1 MSKLIKFCLV
11 AASVAAASV
20 PAVAEE
26 ATYQIDKTHAD
37 SPLKYLDLWAIPQFM
52 SPRLSPDGKY
62 IATGT
67 VNEEGQATLH
77 IVDRK
82 TMKVIH
88 TESFTGGIS
97 AGSVSWHDKDR
108 LIISPTG
115 KSKLFEGKMGYG
127 SYFLN
132 IKTKDLRP
140 IWQGETA
147 DVHSGGGE
155 GGSIVKRIDDDN
167 YYMVMY
173 PSGSNEAEMPFN
185 YLYKLNFETGLAAKI
200 MKSPSRNAE
209 FIIKE
214 GKNGAPD
221 QVTHAVGMLPDSYF
235 NVVVH
240 KRVGNDWVLEGTYH
254 NSTGVYAPIRWHEH
268 DPDKML
274 WADSRDT
281 QTPALYWVNMKTG
294 ERELVYHH
302 PKTDIS
308 SRDIDWSD
316 DDEALAARHEYDYP
330 SYVPLK
336 PDSRVVKEQQKL
348 SAAFPNHIVEIASE
362 TDDGHEALVV
372 IHSDQDPAQ
381 YYILNRYDGKLRFL
395 MDPVTHI
402 DPKKMPKMHAV
413 HYKARDG
420 MDLVAYLTVPAHKPM
435 KKLPLVLLVH
445 GGPHGPRDYWGL
457 NREAATFA
465 NAGYAVLQINYRG
478 SGGYGKDFEYKW
490 YGHWGLEMQDDLE
503 DGVLWAAKAGIADI
517 DKVCIYGA
525 SYGGYAALQG
535 VVKTPDRYKCAVGY
549 VGVYDLKIQTTMS
562 DTSRSK
568 AGQRY
573 LREALGTDPA
583 DLAAR
588 SAVPNADRIKAPVF
602 LVEGMMD
609 QRVHPEN
616 YWDMRDA
623 LKKKGH
629 RFETLEIPRTGHG
642 AGDIESHREIYCR
655 MIDFFDRHIGPKKPT
670 DKPDDC
676 QFPGTKKLPYEYYAG
691 K

>member
-1 MSKLIKFCLV
+1 MKKFIKISL
-11 AASVAAASV
+11 AATALASVSIPAMAAE
-20 PAVAEE
+20 P
-26 ATYQIDKTHAD
+26 TYPIDQVHAD
-37 SPLKYLDLWAIPQFM
+37 SPLKFLDMWKLPQFV
-52 SPRLSPDGKY
+52 SPKLSPDGKH

-67 VNEEGQATLH
+67 VNDKGQASLH
-77 IVDRK
+77 IVERK

-88 TESFTGGIS
+88 SESFTGGIS
-97 AGSVSWHDKDR
+97 VGSISWHDKDR
-108 LIISPTG
+108 LIINPTAR
-115 KSKLFEGKMGYG
+115 SKLAEGKMGYG

-155 GGSIVKRIDDDN
+155 GGSIVQRIDDDN
-167 YYMVMY
+167 YYMVLY
-173 PSGSNEAEMPFN
+173 PSGSNEAEMPYN
-185 YLYKLNFETGLAAKI
+185 YLYKLNFETGYAAKI
-200 MKSPSRNAE
+200 MKSPSRNAS

-214 GKNGAPD
+214 GRNGKPD
-221 QVTHAVGMLPDSYF
+221 EVTYAVGMLPDSYF

-240 KRVGNDWVLEGTYH
+240 KRVGDEWVQEGVYH
-254 NSTGVYAPIRWHEH
+254 EGTGVYRPIRWSPTN
-268 DPDKML
+268 PDKML

-281 QTPALYWVNMKTG
+281 QTSAYYWVNMKTG
-294 ERELVYHH
+294 ERELIYHH
-302 PKTDIS
+302 PKVEISGFEYSVLTDEPI
-308 SRDIDWSD
+308 
-316 DDEALAARHEYDYP
+316 AVRHEYDYP
-330 SYVPLK
+330 TYVPLK
-336 PDSRVVKEQQKL
+336 PDELVTEYQKL
-348 SAAFPNHIVEIASE
+348 QAAFPDHVVEITSE
-362 TDDGHEALVV
+362 TDDKHEALVV
-372 IHSDQDPAQ
+372 IHNEQDAAQ
-381 YYILNRYDGKLRFL
+381 YYIYNRFDGKLHFL
-395 MDPVTHI
+395 MDPVPDI

-420 MDLVAYLTVPAHKPM
+420 MDLVAYLTVPVNKPM
-435 KKLPLVLLVH
+435 KNLPLVLLVH

-490 YGHWGLEMQDDLE
+490 YKHWGLEMQDDLE
-503 DGVLWAAKAGIADI
+503 DGALWAAKAGIADI
-517 DKVCIYGA
+517 NRTCIYGA

-535 VVKTPDRYKCAVGY
+535 VVKTPDRYKCAIGY

-562 DTSRSK
+562 DTARSK

-573 LREALGTDPA
+573 LREALGTDRS
-583 DLAAR
+583 DLDSR
-588 SAVPNADRIKAPVF
+588 SAVPNADKIKAPVF

-609 QRVHPEN
+609 ARVHPEN

-655 MIDFFDRHIGPKKPT
+655 MIDFFDRHIGPRKPT
-670 DKPDDC
+670 DEPIDCTFPD
-676 QFPGTKKLPYEYYAG
+676 GKKLPYKYYAG